1 MEGYT
6 VNTSKLITAKPFF
19 DRMFGSWSLRSQK
32 GGTGYNTFSVNTP
45 FCLITSS
52 WNFLDECIVSF
63 SPRTLDD
70 PMNSLSVKMM
80 RTALGQRTY
89 FQSQSEQFAWLEEH
103 RALFKSWCEPRRFLR
118 LDKLS
123 SDLFDNWDELS
134 LLLNSGPPEFVTMAA
149 TSVSIP
155 PDFAVDAQSAN
166 LLERASPYLS
176 LLFKESRPK
185 IEIFAGKDGKRI
197 EISDPSITLCIALEN
212 GSVAV
217 RYLPTS
223 ALPTGQWLR
232 IGEVVSYL
240 LSDNHEVTL
249 EDQLYIFCRYLSYF
263 RSLCDPSSFQEDHL
277 SFKRSEEIRKKLK
290 RVALLQE

>member
-6 VNTSKLITAKPFF
+6 VNTSKLLTAKPFL
-19 DRMFGSWSLRSQK
+19 DRMFGTWSLRSQK

-103 RALFKSWCEPRRFLR
+103 RALLKSWCEPSRFLR

-123 SDLFDNWDELS
+123 SDLFDIWNELR

-149 TSVSIP
+149 TSVSSP
-155 PDFAVDAQSAN
+155 PDVPVDAQSAN

-185 IEIFAGKDGKRI
+185 IEVFAGKDGKRI
-197 EISDPSITLCIALEN
+197 EISDPSITLCIALED
-212 GSVAV
+212 GSVVV

-232 IGEVVSYL
+232 IGEVVSYMW
-240 LSDNHEVTL
+240 DDHEVTL
-249 EDQLYIFCRYLSYF
+249 EDQLYILSSYLSHF
-263 RSLCDPSSFQEDHL
+263 RSLCDPRSFQEDHL